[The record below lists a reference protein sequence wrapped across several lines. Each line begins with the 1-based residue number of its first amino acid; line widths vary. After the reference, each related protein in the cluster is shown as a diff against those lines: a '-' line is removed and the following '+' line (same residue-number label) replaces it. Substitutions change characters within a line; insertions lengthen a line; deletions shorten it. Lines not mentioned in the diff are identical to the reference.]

1 MQRQWGLK
9 TRVNVTLGENA
20 ALYHTK
26 GNVRRL
32 PPIPR
37 SNDDSHAPTVLCTCT
52 NSQIPSIG
60 SSTSAVTKGA
70 SFSPTGVWNVSMLK
84 DAILHSQLSLSTD
97 LLCAWPETRGS
108 NMLCITTLCIGSIYY
123 SHTHVSK
130 HLCIGVFLGD
140 MSGEV
145 VFAIELEM
153 AHPALVLKGGIVPV
167 FPLVSYPSPNVCKPL
182 TTNWANLTPRQV
194 TATEMMIHVL
204 VHRNI
209 HLLIH
214 TTEISVLWE
223 LASVSHSEGRETV
236 CTIHIGMQI
245 RQSSTCP
252 TEQKHDSFWH

>member
-1 MQRQWGLK
+1 MHQFLQLCLVPQQSQKQHHSVLLMYGMCHCFPMSWGKMQFCTHNRHCQQIFCVCATRS
-9 TRVNVTLGENA
+9 TRVQ
-20 ALYHTK
+20 
-26 GNVRRL
+26 
-32 PPIPR
+32 
-37 SNDDSHAPTVLCTCT
+37 HAFYNHP
-52 NSQIPSIG
+52 
-60 SSTSAVTKGA
+60 
-70 SFSPTGVWNVSMLK
+70 
-84 DAILHSQLSLSTD
+84 
-97 LLCAWPETRGS
+97 
-108 NMLCITTLCIGSIYY
+108 
-123 SHTHVSK
+123 HTHVSK
-130 HLCIGVFLGD
+130 HLCIGVFLGN

-153 AHPALVLKGGIVPV
+153 AHPALMFKGGIVPV

-182 TTNWANLTPRQV
+182 TTNWTNLTPRQV
-194 TATEMMIHVL
+194 TATEVMIHVL

-209 HLLIH
+209 HLIH

>member
-1 MQRQWGLK
+1 MECVNVERCNFALTTVTVNRPFACMTRN
-9 TRVNVTLGENA
+9 TRVQH
-20 ALYHTK
+20 ALY
-26 GNVRRL
+26 NQ
-32 PPIPR
+32 P
-37 SNDDSHAPTVLCTCT
+37 C
-52 NSQIPSIG
+52 
-60 SSTSAVTKGA
+60 
-70 SFSPTGVWNVSMLK
+70 
-84 DAILHSQLSLSTD
+84 
-97 LLCAWPETRGS
+97 
-108 NMLCITTLCIGSIYY
+108 LCIGSICY

-130 HLCIGVFLGD
+130 HLCIGMFLGD

-153 AHPALVLKGGIVPV
+153 THPALVLKGGIVPV

-194 TATEMMIHVL
+194 TATEVMIHVL